1 MGGFACHVS
10 IARLVYDSGCFVLDV
25 SPSMLPNEKRK
36 GVRFFEGATLSHLIL
51 VVLSDGLAATINCFP
66 RPRIAED

>member
-10 IARLVYDSGCFVLDV
+10 IARLVYDSGRFVLDV
-25 SPSMLPNEKRK
+25 SPSMIPNEKRK
-36 GVRFFEGATLSHLIL
+36 GVGFFEGASHLIL

>member
-1 MGGFACHVS
+1 
-10 IARLVYDSGCFVLDV
+10 VLDV